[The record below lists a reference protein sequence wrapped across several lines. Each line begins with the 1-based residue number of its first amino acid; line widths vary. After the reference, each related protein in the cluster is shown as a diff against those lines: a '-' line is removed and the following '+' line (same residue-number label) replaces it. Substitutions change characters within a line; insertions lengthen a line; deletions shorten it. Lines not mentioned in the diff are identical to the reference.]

1 MPTSP
6 RDDKRD
12 HKTAAQSAPKA
23 ESGEG
28 GFMSP
33 MEHLLE
39 LRNRLIWS
47 LAILLIAFVISFA
60 FAETIYEFLVQ
71 PLAIILAERGDDYR
85 MIYTGLTEVFFVYL
99 RVAFFAAFMLAFP
112 VIAVQ
117 VWMFVAPGLYTHEKR
132 AFLPFL
138 ISTPVLFILG
148 ASLAYYIIFPLA
160 WRFFLSFEINSGEG
174 VLPIQLEAK
183 VNEYLGLV
191 MSLIFAFGVSF
202 QLPVLLTLLA
212 RAGIINAAFLKNGRK
227 YALVLVFVAA
237 AVLTPPDVISQVGL
251 AIPIFLLYELS
262 ILSVRMM
269 ERRRSRKKHSQEQ
282 NSEGNSSDVAF

>member
-1 MPTSP
+1 
-6 RDDKRD
+6 
-12 HKTAAQSAPKA
+12 
-23 ESGEG
+23 
-28 GFMSP
+28 MSP

-47 LAILLIAFVISFA
+47 LAVLLIAFGISFV
-60 FAETIYEFLVQ
+60 FAEDIYEFLVR
-71 PLAIILAERGDDYR
+71 PLAMVLAERGDDYR
-85 MIYTGLTEVFFVYL
+85 MIYTDLTEVFFVYL

-117 VWMFVAPGLYTHEKR
+117 IWIFVAPGLYAHEKR

-138 ISTPVLFILG
+138 ISTPVLFFLG
-148 ASLAYYIIFPLA
+148 ASLAYYVIFPLA
-160 WRFFLSFEINSGEG
+160 WRFFLSFEIGNGEG

-212 RAGIINAAFLKNGRK
+212 RAGILTAAFLKSGRK

-237 AVLTPPDVISQVGL
+237 AILTPPDVISQIGL

-262 ILSVRMM
+262 VLSVSIM
-269 ERRRSRKKHSQEQ
+269 ERRRSAKQHSEDKKD
-282 NSEGNSSDVAF
+282 SSDVAF

>member
-1 MPTSP
+1 MSASAP
-6 RDDKRD
+6 DDRPSE
-12 HKTAAQSAPKA
+12 QSATTA
-23 ESGEG
+23 ERKGG

-39 LRNRLIWS
+39 LRHRLMWS
-47 LAILLIAFVISFA
+47 LAILLIAFVLSFA
-60 FAETIYEFLVQ
+60 FAENIYEFLVQ
-71 PLAIILAERGDDYR
+71 PLATVLAERGDDYR
-85 MIYTGLTEVFFVYL
+85 MIYTDLTEVFFVYL

-117 VWMFVAPGLYTHEKR
+117 IWMFVAPGLYTHEKR

-138 ISTPVLFILG
+138 ISTPILFILG
-148 ASLAYYIIFPLA
+148 SSLAYYIIFPLA
-160 WRFFLSFEINSGEG
+160 WRFFLSFEINNGEG

-191 MSLIFAFGVSF
+191 MSLIFAFGLSF

-212 RAGIINAAFLKNGRK
+212 RAGMINAAFLKSGRK

-237 AVLTPPDVISQVGL
+237 AVLTPPDVISQIGL

-262 ILSVRMM
+262 ILSVSVM
-269 ERRRSRKKHSQEQ
+269 ERRRSRERHSKDKKR
-282 NSEGNSSDVAF
+282 DFVAF